1 MRVSLLRSLL
11 CPFDTLARRADGR
24 YASLARG
31 RRGLGPLALLEYAGI
46 FSLGAL
52 SGCLGLSWAWAVAL
66 ASWGL
71 AGLLDPLLWHRV
83 YGRRVGRGISLL
95 ANLDV
100 VYLFLLGWAA
110 QAGAG

>member
-1 MRVSLLRSLL
+1 MRVPLLRFLL

-31 RRGLGPLALLEYAGI
+31 RRELGPLALLEYAGI
-46 FSLGAL
+46 FSLGAI
-52 SGCLGLSWAWAVAL
+52 SGRLGLSWAWAVAL
-66 ASWGL
+66 AGWVL
-71 AGLLDPLLWHRV
+71 AGLLDPLLWRRV
-83 YGRRVGRGISLL
+83 YGKKVGRGTSLL
-95 ANLDV
+95 ANLDA

>member
-1 MRVSLLRSLL
+1 MWVSLLRFLI
-11 CPFDTLARRADGR
+11 CPFDSLARRADGR
-24 YASLARG
+24 YACLARG
-31 RRGLGPLALLEYAGI
+31 RRELGLLALLEYTGI

-52 SGCLGLSWAWAVAL
+52 SGRLGLSWAWIVVL
-66 ASWGL
+66 AGWVL

-83 YGRRVGRGISLL
+83 YGKRVGRGTSLL